1 MILNKKPKVSVI
13 MPFYNCEK
21 YLDKAI
27 SSILNQTFQDFEFII
42 INDASTDRS
51 DTVVKKYFKDERI
64 IYLKNDTNLGV
75 AQSLN
80 KGITVSQGD
89 FIAIM
94 HGDDIA
100 TIDRL
105 SIQYNYMLRN
115 PNVGILGSYVNI
127 IDENDRIIKKRKI
140 KPLTHCEIKNAI
152 FRFTPVISPTMFVRS
167 VVFDKIGLFR
177 EKLRRCEDYEF
188 LIRALFNNIQINN
201 INVILLSYR
210 TRKGQLSANQ
220 KSQVLTTFKI
230 IKEYSNRY
238 HFKLSITEY
247 LIIYVKTFFGLFFGK
262 EVSGFLQ
269 SVYKKLFYGE

>member
-1 MILNKKPKVSVI
+1 MVSNKKPKVSVI
-13 MPFYNCEK
+13 MHFYNCEK

-27 SSILNQTFQDFEFII
+27 SSILNQTFQEFEFII

-51 DTVVKKYFKDERI
+51 DTIVKKYLKDERI
-64 IYLKNDTNLGV
+64 IYVKNDTNLGV

-80 KGITVSQGD
+80 KGITISKGD

-100 TIDRL
+100 IIDRL

-140 KPLTHCEIKNAI
+140 KPLTPCEIKNSI
-152 FRFTPVISPTMFVRS
+152 FKFTPVISPTMFVRS

-188 LIRALFNNIQINN
+188 LIRALSNNIQINN

-210 TRKGQLSANQ
+210 IRKGQLSANQ
-220 KSQVLTTFKI
+220 KSETLTTFKI
-230 IKEYSNRY
+230 IKEYSDRY
-238 HFKLSITEY
+238 HFKLSITEW

>member
-1 MILNKKPKVSVI
+1 MVLNKKPKVSVI

-42 INDASTDRS
+42 INDASSDRS
-51 DTVVKKYFKDERI
+51 DTIVKKYLKDERI
-64 IYLKNDTNLGV
+64 IYVKNDTNLGV

-80 KGITVSQGD
+80 KGITISKGD

-100 TIDRL
+100 IIDRL

-140 KPLTHCEIKNAI
+140 KPLTHCEIKNSI
-152 FRFTPVISPTMFVRS
+152 FKFTPVISPTMFVRS

-210 TRKGQLSANQ
+210 IRKGQLSANQ
-220 KSQVLTTFKI
+220 KSEALTTFKI

-238 HFKLSITEY
+238 HFKLSITEW
-247 LIIYVKTFFGLFFGK
+247 LIIYVKTFFGLFFRK
-262 EVSGFLQ
+262 EVSSFLE
-269 SVYKKLFYGE
+269 SLYKNFLYGE